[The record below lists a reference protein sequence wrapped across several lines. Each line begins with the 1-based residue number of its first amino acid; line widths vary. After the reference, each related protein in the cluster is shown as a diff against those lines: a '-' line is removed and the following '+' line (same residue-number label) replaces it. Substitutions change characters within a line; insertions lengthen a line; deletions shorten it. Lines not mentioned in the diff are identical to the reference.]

1 MNEQIA
7 SEYIC
12 IRRRKEE
19 KGNIKK
25 KKKKKRDEK
34 KKERG
39 SIEPGEKIQ
48 SVR

>member
-1 MNEQIA
+1 MYTA
-7 SEYIC
+7 KKRGKGKYK
-12 IRRRKEE
+12 KE
-19 KGNIKK
+19 
-25 KKKKKRDEK
+25 KKKKRDEK

>member
-7 SEYIC
+7 SEYMYTAKK
-12 IRRRKEE
+12 RGKGKYRKE
-19 KGNIKK
+19 
-25 KKKKKRDEK
+25 KKKKRDEK